1 MEERAHRK
9 LDVWKR
15 AMGLTKMVYEITAN
29 FPKEEYYSLV
39 MQMRR
44 AAISVPSN
52 LAEGAARSGKKEFL
66 QFINIAQGSLSELD
80 TQIELAR
87 MLHYLKEDGYLKLQK
102 EIQVISKQ
110 LYGLSR
116 AVRVRK

>member
-1 MEERAHRK
+1 MSKRQKGKGKKEEPNIEERTHRK

-29 FPKEEYYSLV
+29 FPKKEHYSLV

-44 AAISVPSN
+44 AAISVPTN
-52 LAEGAARSGKKEFL
+52 LAEGAARAEKKEFL
-66 QFINIAQGSLSELD
+66 QFINITQGSLSELD

-87 MLHYLKEDGYLKLQK
+87 MLHYLKEDSYLRLQK
-102 EIQVISKQ
+102 EV
-110 LYGLSR
+110 
-116 AVRVRK
+116 